1 MANRTTVSEKDKN
14 IVRLMAMAEIM
25 TDKEL
30 STLVKLSEI
39 IQARPDLL
47 QFAESWTGKTTGLPE
62 VLAAM

>member
-1 MANRTTVSEKDKN
+1 MANRTTISEKDKN

-39 IQARPDLL
+39 IQARPDLR
-47 QFAESWTGKTTGLPE
+47 QFAESWTGKTTDLPE